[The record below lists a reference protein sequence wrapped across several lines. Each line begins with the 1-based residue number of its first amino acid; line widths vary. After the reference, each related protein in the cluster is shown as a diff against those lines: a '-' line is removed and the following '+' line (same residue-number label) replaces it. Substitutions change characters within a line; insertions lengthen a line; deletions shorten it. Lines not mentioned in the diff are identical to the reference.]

1 MSLKTRRIFKR
12 LTFNTRFS
20 LWSLV
25 ILSIACLSCTATILW
40 FFNHALPSDYMQYAE
55 ALEEEHFNAI
65 INSLPP
71 KTEEFSKR
79 NCQSPNL
86 PLETKFI
93 HDHRPVPMP
102 ADFCSKAGGSAEN
115 WLRVSES
122 RVYLKPKFSG
132 SSCTAEPVVWL
143 DDQSS
148 EFGSARPLRSGDEL
162 PSLGFRASCQSPDR
176 TSRHSSVYYGVKRA
190 TSSAAGSRGG
200 SPTDSSELGNVI
212 MLGLDS
218 LSRLESLR
226 SLPRA
231 SRIMQD
237 RLGAITLQQYN
248 IMGDGTPA
256 ALLPIL
262 TGVREAD
269 MPESRKGF
277 AGARFL
283 DDSLR
288 WIFQDLRDRG
298 FVTLYGEEQSAYGT
312 FQLRFHG
319 FRREPTD
326 FYLRPALLQQER
338 LQTNAICIGD
348 EIASARMLSTV
359 KDLFTLYP
367 DRPKFAFTFFS
378 SLSHENQDLSPM
390 DAELVKFLDWFEAAN
405 LSSNTSIILMSDHGQ
420 RHGPLRNSMQGKL
433 EESLPLMS
441 IALSRQLMSRKK
453 DAAEMLRTNA
463 NRLTTPVDIHRT
475 LLNLSGLRDSTT
487 LAAGG
492 ASLTSYSLIDEAVPE
507 TRSCSDAGIP
517 THWCSCL
524 RLKKIQEPSSNELAV
539 RAARFAVNQMN
550 SATEPFRHLCHE
562 LQLGN
567 VTEADVSL
575 ASEDLARRERHV
587 SWRYVAYNAEN
598 SALLA
603 AGYLTL
609 RLVTEPNGGL
619 FEASVQFGLQRSR
632 FGNPLLLLSS
642 TSEASRINRYGSQAH
657 CVTEVAPHLRKFCL
671 CRTGVSDSP
680 S

>member
-1 MSLKTRRIFKR
+1 MVRLARQLRLASAGNGRIR
-12 LTFNTRFS
+12 LM
-20 LWSLV
+20 L
-25 ILSIACLSCTATILW
+25 ATIATFACVTW
-40 FFNHALPSDYMQYAE
+40 TVALISSVGKFGDSGQNGQIS
-55 ALEEEHFNAI
+55 LEDFDSI
-65 INSLPP
+65 QQSLPELTHKSQRCVSP
-71 KTEEFSKR
+71 K
-79 NCQSPNL
+79 L
-86 PLETKFI
+86 PVTNQLVRAN
-93 HDHRPVPMP
+93 RPRPIP
-102 ADFCSKAGGSAEN
+102 ADVCQRGTSKN

-122 RVYLKPKFSG
+122 RVYLRPEY
-132 SSCTAEPVVWL
+132 SSANCTAEPVVWL

-148 EFGSARPLRSGDEL
+148 EFGSARPLRSGDKL

-288 WIFQDLRDRG
+288 WIFEDLRDRG
-298 FVTLYGEEQSAYGT
+298 FVTLYGEEGNFMGT

-319 FRREPTD
+319 FRRQPTD

-348 EIASARMLSTV
+348 EIASARMLLAV
-359 KDLFTLYP
+359 KDLFTLHP

-453 DAAEMLRTNA
+453 AAAEMLRTNA

-487 LAAGG
+487 LAASG

-575 ASEDLARRERHV
+575 ISGDLAKRERQMGRDF
-587 SWRYVAYNAEN
+587 SYNMANSDLVA
-598 SALLA
+598 S
-603 AGYLTL
+603 GYITV
-609 RLVTEPNGGL
+609 RLFAKPSSGL
-619 FEASVQFGLQRSR
+619 YEATVQFSLQQHSGFSGGRR
-632 FGNPLLLLSS
+632 ILKFLYV
-642 TSEASRINRYGSQAH
+642 SEPSRINRYGRQAD
-657 CVTEVAPHLRKFCL
+657 CIAQMQPHLRKFCF
-671 CRTGVSDSP
+671 CEP
-680 S
+680 